1 MTMIRFINENSEM
14 SPLLKLLISNKII
27 LFLWYKVELC
37 NILIIKYIII
47 I

>member
-1 MTMIRFINENSEM
+1 MIRFINENGEM
-14 SPLLKLLISNKII
+14 FPLLKLLISKKII